1 MQFIKNY
8 GFLILSL
15 TFTLIGLLTLMFSV
29 NLGTNAASAYLSSM
43 GGMETAV
50 FNAIQSQYII
60 SNMIIGGILLF
71 LGSAFLL
78 FSVYKLSRENNN
90 TKK

>member
-1 MQFIKNY
+1 MRLIMQFIKKY
-8 GFLILSL
+8 GFLILPL
-15 TFTLIGLLTLMFSV
+15 IFILIGFLTLIFSV
-29 NLGTNAASAYLSSM
+29 NLGTNGASAYLSSM
-43 GGMETAV
+43 GGIETAV

-78 FSVYKLSRENNN
+78 FSVYKFSRENN
-90 TKK
+90 